1 MKWVRLLFEDPTSP
15 CLVRSTVAISHRFS
29 WNLELFLPLVSRR
42 CLHAASKGSHLRDGS
57 FAHGGWHLPYFDETS
72 EGGPGY
78 VEAGGFLL
86 GPHVRESRGLLGQ
99 TLLNRSRSAEP
110 LNNEPQVRGF
120 SNTHRTARVTELD
133 GAHRTSSKP
142 CASQSRR
149 TAQTSTSSECWTH
162 AHTDQ
167 ARPRRRIPANDR
179 PTDRKQRQT
188 ALSRRPRPQNRFGWS
203 TAGGD

>member
-1 MKWVRLLFEDPTSP
+1 V
-15 CLVRSTVAISHRFS
+15 VQ
-29 WNLELFLPLVSRR
+29 
-42 CLHAASKGSHLRDGS
+42 
-57 FAHGGWHLPYFDETS
+57 
-72 EGGPGY
+72 GY

-86 GPHVRESRGLLGQ
+86 GAARTRISRPTEPNASEQ
-99 TLLNRSRSAEP
+99 EQVIAEP
-110 LNNEPQVRGF
+110 LNNEAQVRGF

-179 PTDRKQRQT
+179 PTDRKRLFPDGHAHKPLRLVDST
-188 ALSRRPRPQNRFGWS
+188 RLAPARFSPHTPHPRLTEHSTHSSALSG
-203 TAGGD
+203 